1 MKLQWRYSS
10 DESGWIDMSGN
21 NDGNERGL
29 VGAHLRSEKGAS
41 GQSDRVSF
49 VVDVPVESRSNS
61 PSSAFAVENLAPT
74 TIT

>member
-10 DESGWIDMSGN
+10 DESGRIDMSGN

-41 GQSDRVSF
+41 GQNDRVSF
-49 VVDVPVESRSNS
+49 VFDVPVESRSNS
-61 PSSAFAVENLAPT
+61 RSSAFAVENLAPT